1 MAEIKTVPT
10 GASVSQFINGI
21 DDDQRRK
28 DCKAMVGMME
38 KATKSKARMFGDAI
52 VGFGT
57 LTYFN
62 SAKKPQPWFECGF
75 SPRKQALTLYLMGGF
90 PKNDAAVAKKLGKFK
105 IGGGCVYIKSLD
117 DVHLPTLRTVIAGSL
132 KRLKTKKAERGWT

>member
-10 GASVSQFINGI
+10 GASVSQFINAI

-57 LTYFN
+57 LTYMN
-62 SAKKPQPWFECGF
+62 SAKKPQAWFECGF